1 MLAQLVHFATL
12 SDTGGDIG
20 SLLNPLPDPGIS
32 SRAQSTPCTL
42 RPATAPRPLG
52 LGGRP
57 RAHPDRTRARYN
69 RTRVGEV

>member
-1 MLAQLVHFATL
+1 MGGGAVGRLRAVQGVAADGAATRRL
-12 SDTGGDIG
+12 RVSTG
-20 SLLNPLPDPGIS
+20 
-32 SRAQSTPCTL
+32 RKTR

-57 RAHPDRTRARYN
+57 RVHPDRTRARYN